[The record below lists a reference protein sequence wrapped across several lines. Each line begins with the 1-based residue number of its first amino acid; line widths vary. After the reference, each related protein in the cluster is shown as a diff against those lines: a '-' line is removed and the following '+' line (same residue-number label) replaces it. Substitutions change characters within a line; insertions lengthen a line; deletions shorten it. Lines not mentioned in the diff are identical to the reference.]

1 MRNLIVTEYVTID
14 GITEGFEHWF
24 FPFWD
29 DDIGKVKHN
38 ELFASDTLLYGRVTY
53 QIFAAQ
59 WMERTTDETGF
70 ADRLYKM
77 PKYVVST
84 TLEKAE
90 WHNSSLIKSNVV
102 EEIRKLKEQPGED
115 ILVAGSSMLVQ
126 TLREHDLVDEYRL
139 MVFPVL
145 WGKGKR
151 FFSDGDTLSLKLIDR
166 KIFKSGV
173 TFSRYQPDK
182 TKTLPH

>member
-1 MRNLIVTEYVTID
+1 MRKLIVTEYVTVD
-14 GITEGFEHWF
+14 GITEGFEEWF

-29 DDIGKVKHN
+29 DEIGKVKHD
-38 ELFASDTLLYGRVTY
+38 ELFASDTLLYGRITY
-53 QIFAAQ
+53 EIFAAQ

-70 ADRLYKM
+70 ADRLYAM

-90 WHNSSLIKSNVV
+90 WHNSSIIKTNVV
-102 EEIRKLKEQPGED
+102 EGIKTLKEQAGTD
-115 ILVAGSSMLVQ
+115 ILVAGSSKLVK

-139 MVFPVL
+139 MVFPVF

-151 FFSDGDTLSLKLIDR
+151 FFSDGDTLGLKLIDC
-166 KIFKSGV
+166 KIFNSGV
-173 TFSRYQPDK
+173 TLSRYQPDK